1 MQTFQ
6 IKRLA
11 DAVREQTL
19 DNLITELLLW
29 LLDERVSMMDDG
41 SQLLK
46 ALNVLMLKILVSC
59 SFYLFFYFFC
69 FPFPPFKGD
78 AAIKLVLVPFKLPFV
93 AQYTFFFDCSFFKLA
108 CLFECSNVQCYH
120 YQPSFFFFF
129 SLLLKNYLVFYFNKF
144 HLLFYQDNAERTSS
158 FVVLINL
165 LRPLDPARWPALTP
179 PEALPT
185 KNQKF
190 SDLVVKCLIK
200 LTKVHSFVYDTA
212 YYLSLRLGSY
222 Y

>member
-1 MQTFQ
+1 MLLWQVPRSFNFSLSGASSRSCKYVLNTLMQTFQ

-69 FPFPPFKGD
+69 FLFPHLKGD
-78 AAIKLVLVPFKLPFV
+78 AAMKLVLVPFKLPFV
-93 AQYTFFFDCSFFKLA
+93 GQYAFFLDCSFLKLA
-108 CLFECSNVQCYH
+108 CLF
-120 YQPSFFFFF
+120 
-129 SLLLKNYLVFYFNKF
+129 
-144 HLLFYQDNAERTSS
+144 
-158 FVVLINL
+158 
-165 LRPLDPARWPALTP
+165 
-179 PEALPT
+179 
-185 KNQKF
+185 
-190 SDLVVKCLIK
+190 
-200 LTKVHSFVYDTA
+200 
-212 YYLSLRLGSY
+212 
-222 Y
+222 